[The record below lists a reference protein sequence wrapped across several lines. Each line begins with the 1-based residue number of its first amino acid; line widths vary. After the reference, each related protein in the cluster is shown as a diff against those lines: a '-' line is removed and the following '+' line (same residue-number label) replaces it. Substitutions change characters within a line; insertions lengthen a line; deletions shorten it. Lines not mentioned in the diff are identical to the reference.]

1 MATLEELMAQE
12 YNMALSSG
20 FGGAINEVAAVY
32 NKPNFEQAATSYLA
46 GQSQIPQGGGGTG
59 GGTGGEKK
67 TLVDISEKRGYNGK
81 IIKVK
86 TYSDGSE
93 EEVDTGRTD
102 KSAGEAAADM
112 FRAAGLGDEFV
123 NSLMGS
129 INAVYASN
137 TDPNPAQILSAIY
150 NSDAYKTRFAAN
162 EDIRKRIASGQAR
175 PGDRLLTPKE
185 YIDAESTYRQIL
197 QNANMPTGFYDQ
209 QSDFNSLIANGVS
222 ATEFKNRVDTAYS
235 ALNEADSAI
244 IDSLNKYYN
253 LSQNDLVAYLLDPA
267 KATPLLEG
275 KATTNALGL
284 NSETNLTKQYESAQV
299 GGAFARQ
306 GMDLQKGISE
316 EIVASGQK
324 DKAAEA
330 AGLAGAAAPDLKR
343 LGTLYG
349 ESLDYTDLVRESLN
363 LTGGAESGRKRR
375 KLASKERAAFGGQ
388 SALGKTS
395 LTRAL
400 DV

>member
-1 MATLEELMAQE
+1 MSTETFDPRELDLA
-12 YNMALSSG
+12 YSSG
-20 FGGAINEVAAVY
+20 NTQYVIAAENSMNGIPIPDFTGGN
-32 NKPNFEQAATSYLA
+32 
-46 GQSQIPQGGGGTG
+46 QGGGGGGNG
-59 GGTGGEKK
+59 GGTTK
-67 TLVDISEKRGYNGK
+67 TLVDIIERRGLGGVVERVK
-81 IIKVK
+81 IF
-86 TYSDGSE
+86 SDGSE
-93 EEVDTGRTD
+93 QVSDSRVDT
-102 KSAGEAAADM
+102 SAGEAAAEM

-137 TDPNPAQILSAIY
+137 TDPNQAQILSAIY

-275 KATTNALGL
+275 KATTNAFGL